1 MRLPSVD
8 EIIDSETLR
17 HASSRERIDAMGIA
31 AIFVLL
37 SIYTVLI
44 LASLPANANRA
55 GRWADTYLALMKA
68 KWTVPLLIGVTVV
81 CSSIIFQ
88 QRASVPVWGWTVL
101 AVYFGALAVYAG
113 YDVMVGRNRKTAGK
127 T

>member
-1 MRLPSVD
+1 
-8 EIIDSETLR
+8 
-17 HASSRERIDAMGIA
+17 MGVA
-31 AIFVLL
+31 ALFILL

-55 GRWADTYLALMKA
+55 GRWADTYLDLMKA

-81 CSSIIFQ
+81 CSSIIIQ
-88 QRASVPVWGWTVL
+88 QRTSVPVWAWAVL
-101 AVYFGALAVYAG
+101 AAYIGAFAVYAV

-127 T
+127 S